1 MSPTFLPFLY
11 YTRTILRTNPRKTVA
26 LARSLHATSRQRQ
39 KGQDDIPFEFNVG
52 EEAIL
57 TTPAESST
65 EPVRRGTITP
75 TERKI
80 FERIFADIRARGLK
94 PNVPKDS
101 PADLATQET
110 MLIMQQA
117 SQDAGQ
123 ARPATVAAP
132 GLLAGAARDRN
143 KALLRFPPELRAA
156 ASKALGTIDASA
168 TAFPGEEVDTYTAT
182 GKKVEEVDEGWQTPA
197 HSIDRS
203 MELEAKRRPERIRV
217 EGLIM
222 NAKSDFELWDVLERE
237 VFTMPARLGID
248 RRPRVEAEELVQDEP
263 QAEEKGIEVDEMASE
278 SEKAGDAV
286 DSAATSESE
295 LAENEVAETVTET
308 EEVAADADDGVYHPF
323 KGLSLY
329 VHGPLY
335 PAYLLL
341 ALRRLDTA
349 FSSPSPL
356 VFSLLPRIKELGLES
371 YILGVS
377 TPLYNGLLDL
387 HWTRRGDLV
396 GMLHLLEEMRHCG
409 LYFDEQ
415 TASILNQVDS
425 TMAMMASKVSSGSF
439 MRALMTMPE
448 YEKSMRERLR
458 HWHRIV
464 DLSIKERE
472 QDIGY

>member
-1 MSPTFLPFLY
+1 MSSTFLPFLY

-26 LARSLHATSRQRQ
+26 FARALHATSRPRET
-39 KGQDDIPFEFNVG
+39 GQDDIPFEFNVG

-57 TTPAESST
+57 TQPTPT
-65 EPVRRGTITP
+65 EPARRSTITP

-80 FERIFADIRARGLK
+80 FERIFADIQARGLK
-94 PNVPKDS
+94 PNLPKGSRAD
-101 PADLATQET
+101 PATHET

-123 ARPATVAAP
+123 SRPATVAAP

-156 ASKALGTIDASA
+156 ASKALGTIHASA
-168 TAFPGEEVDTYTAT
+168 TAFPGEEADTYTAT
-182 GKKVEEVDEGWQTPA
+182 GQKVEDVDEGWQTPA

-203 MELEAKRRPERIRV
+203 VELEAKRRPERIRV

-222 NAKSDFELWDVLERE
+222 KAKTDFELWDVLERE

-248 RRPRVEAEELVQDEP
+248 RRPRAEAEDVVPDGP
-263 QAEEKGIEVDEMASE
+263 QAEEEGLEIDEVASE
-278 SEKAGDAV
+278 SEQASDAV
-286 DSAATSESE
+286 DGVETS
-295 LAENEVAETVTET
+295 ENEVAEDAEET
-308 EEVAADADDGVYHPF
+308 GDVAADADAGVYYPF

-377 TPLYNGLLDL
+377 TPLYNSLLEL
-387 HWTRRGDLV
+387 HWARRGDLV

-415 TASILNQVDS
+415 TASILNQVDNS
-425 TMAMMASKVSSGSF
+425 MAMMASKVSSGSF

-448 YEKSMRERLR
+448 YEQSMRDRLR